1 MKDAAKC
8 AMQCDLQT
16 SVNHWIFER
25 IRRRLTSGGRSVS
38 APSFRLLHKL
48 CACAGALY
56 SEHLM
61 TIHFELCVV
70 LGFGHFQQALGRLKP
85 SVPTFSWDGGFFALM
100 GLSTPHSRPDVGSED
115 PLNLSISLSVG
126 TETK

>member
-1 MKDAAKC
+1 
-8 AMQCDLQT
+8 MQCDLQT

-25 IRRRLTSGGRSVS
+25 IRRHLTSGGRSVS
-38 APSFRLLHKL
+38 APFFRLLHKL

-56 SEHLM
+56 SEHLT
-61 TIHFELCVV
+61 TIRFEQCVV
-70 LGFGHFQQALGRLKP
+70 LGFGHFQHLFVALTPRPHLVVGVRG
-85 SVPTFSWDGGFFALM
+85 VFALM
-100 GLSTPHSRPDVGSED
+100 GLFTPHSRPDVGSED